1 MSIPSFIESHEIFVY
16 IFELETVDLQCSY
29 VLIGGIKAGNGN
41 DLPDDFSDLGFTAAA
56 VGSPKEQYCLR

>member
-1 MSIPSFIESHEIFVY
+1 MY

-41 DLPDDFSDLGFTAAA
+41 DFPDDFSDLGFTAAA
-56 VGSPKEQYCLR
+56 VGSPQE